1 MKRLK
6 FGVGALALAAM
17 AVPAT
22 AQTVDGRLLAMSCL
36 NCHGPGG
43 RSPGEI
49 PSIAG
54 KAEDYIK
61 NALLDFRGDKRAG
74 TTVMGRL
81 AKGYSDADI
90 DALSKYI
97 ATLK

>member
-1 MKRLK
+1 MKRILIAS
-6 FGVGALALAAM
+6 GLALSAA
-17 AVPAT
+17 APAG
-22 AQTVDGRLLAMSCL
+22 AQQADGRMLALSCL

-54 KAEDYIK
+54 RNELFIRT
-61 NALLDFRGDKRAG
+61 ALLDFREGRRSA
-74 TTVMGRL
+74 TVMTRL

-90 DALSKYI
+90 EALAKYI